1 MREIPSGNRLFPLR
15 AQCEFFFNSEN
26 GQSNQLYLQRS
37 EFLSLLGLGKLSVAM
52 VDLAKS
58 SATAISTAPDKSQK
72 AKPEK
77 PDEQLYKDSV
87 QKAEREHAAA
97 QEKVVRS
104 WHNLQL
110 ISFSNSLCSIT
121 ALTQICMQAA
131 IKAKID
137 SAQPSNK
144 DSPAGKKQ
152 KELRSQLQQIQ
163 QQQSGFRSSRTSV
176 QEKIAALDTQLKS
189 RDAEQKVSLSRV
201 RYKNVGEIDRVIQRL
216 EEQVDA
222 GTMKLVDEKK
232 ALAEISALRKQR
244 KAFGGIDEAQKGIED
259 LKSQIKDLRK
269 TLDNPESKALSQKY
283 DEINRELQEIKAEQ
297 DKAYAGLS
305 ALRDERSKLYA
316 EQQEKYSA
324 VKEIKDEY
332 FKARTAYRDYE
343 QDQYR
348 QRQERQKA
356 EREAYQKERRRKI
369 ADKKL
374 EEASEP
380 AYVDEI
386 LAAEGL
392 IRYFDPSS
400 AEESKALRAPS
411 GFAAEAQ
418 RSVDGSGIKGTK
430 VARKEDREEN
440 YFMGTGGKKGKR
452 GRNGNAGSAPAHS
465 NSNESKFNLTVGII
479 EQFAKISIE
488 PPMNQ
493 SDVAGV
499 LEKLKEKRD
508 QWRKDQES
516 KTKEV

>member
-1 MREIPSGNRLFPLR
+1 M
-15 AQCEFFFNSEN
+15 
-26 GQSNQLYLQRS
+26 
-37 EFLSLLGLGKLSVAM
+37 
-52 VDLAKS
+52 
-58 SATAISTAPDKSQK
+58 
-72 AKPEK
+72 
-77 PDEQLYKDSV
+77 
-87 QKAEREHAAA
+87 
-97 QEKVVRS
+97 
-104 WHNLQL
+104 
-110 ISFSNSLCSIT
+110 
-121 ALTQICMQAA
+121 
-131 IKAKID
+131 
-137 SAQPSNK
+137 
-144 DSPAGKKQ
+144 
-152 KELRSQLQQIQ
+152 
-163 QQQSGFRSSRTSV
+163 
-176 QEKIAALDTQLKS
+176 
-189 RDAEQKVSLSRV
+189 
-201 RYKNVGEIDRVIQRL
+201 RYKNVGEIDRAIQRL

-269 TLDNPESKALSQKY
+269 TLDNPESKALSLKY

-316 EQQEKYSA
+316 EQQEKYST

-343 QDQYR
+343 QDLYR

-356 EREAYQKERRRKI
+356 EREAYQKEKRRKI

-440 YFMGTGGKKGKR
+440 YFMGTGGKKGRK
-452 GRNGNAGSAPAHS
+452 GRNGNAGSSPAHS
-465 NSNESKFNLTVGII
+465 NSNEGKFNLTVGII

-516 KTKEV
+516 KTNEVRLTASRLLLAIDNANI

>member
-1 MREIPSGNRLFPLR
+1 M
-15 AQCEFFFNSEN
+15 
-26 GQSNQLYLQRS
+26 
-37 EFLSLLGLGKLSVAM
+37 
-52 VDLAKS
+52 
-58 SATAISTAPDKSQK
+58 
-72 AKPEK
+72 
-77 PDEQLYKDSV
+77 
-87 QKAEREHAAA
+87 
-97 QEKVVRS
+97 
-104 WHNLQL
+104 
-110 ISFSNSLCSIT
+110 
-121 ALTQICMQAA
+121 
-131 IKAKID
+131 
-137 SAQPSNK
+137 
-144 DSPAGKKQ
+144 
-152 KELRSQLQQIQ
+152 
-163 QQQSGFRSSRTSV
+163 
-176 QEKIAALDTQLKS
+176 
-189 RDAEQKVSLSRV
+189 

-465 NSNESKFNLTVGII
+465 NSNEGKFNLTVGII

-516 KTKEV
+516 KTNEVRPSSTQLLLAIDSANFDFSLSLSLLFRTSWKPKKKLTA

>member
-1 MREIPSGNRLFPLR
+1 MSFKLAF
-15 AQCEFFFNSEN
+15 
-26 GQSNQLYLQRS
+26 QSYS
-37 EFLSLLGLGKLSVAM
+37 T
-52 VDLAKS
+52 DL
-58 SATAISTAPDKSQK
+58 D
-72 AKPEK
+72 
-77 PDEQLYKDSV
+77 
-87 QKAEREHAAA
+87 
-97 QEKVVRS
+97 
-104 WHNLQL
+104 
-110 ISFSNSLCSIT
+110 
-121 ALTQICMQAA
+121 MQAA

-144 DSPAGKKQ
+144 DSAAGKKQ
-152 KELRSQLQQIQ
+152 RELRSQLQQIQ
-163 QQQSGFRSSRTSV
+163 QQQSGFRSSRTSI

-201 RYKNVGEIDRVIQRL
+201 RYKNVGEIDRAIQRL
-216 EEQVDA
+216 EEQVNA

-283 DEINRELQEIKAEQ
+283 DEINHELQEIKAEQ

-316 EQQEKYSA
+316 VQQEKYSA

-380 AYVDEI
+380 AYADEI

-452 GRNGNAGSAPAHS
+452 GRNGNGGSALTPP
-465 NSNESKFNLTVGII
+465 NSNEGKFNLTVGII

-493 SDVAGV
+493 SDVPGV

-516 KTKEV
+516 KTKEVCTTEFHSALCVFIFSYR